1 MLLDRMKKIVL
12 ILLVFLINLQAFSQK
27 IDFQIESGGDSYCKY
42 SKVKFKNTS
51 TYTLNQCNYYRWIF
65 GNGDTLVTYNVE
77 TPIEYSYNQH
87 GNFKPIL
94 IGYRKEG
101 NNLLYVGQSYN
112 YYSVNLPSP
121 VSFSTSSDAYCPGE
135 LVNFNYSD
143 YGSMNLTPKWDFGNG
158 RISYSTWGTSTVY
171 RDPGEYLVKLIFEN
185 KYCEN
190 SALKDTILQFVKI
203 SSFVQPKPE
212 FNIPEK
218 VCPGEPISLY
228 SVNQGI
234 SYEWDMGDKNKYSS
248 KSFTHKY
255 KESWIYDV
263 TLTLTNACGNK
274 KSFTKQIHVTK
285 SAKTN
290 FGKFYSSW
298 TPYTDKVVCLNEPVE
313 FDFYNSDN
321 YQSISWNFG
330 DQTIL
335 NNVNKGEH
343 VYTSAK
349 DFVLQLKLVDFC
361 NNDTILKRN
370 ISVKNSVPFGQ
381 NLLSAEVNLCPGET
395 HYFSSNFDNY
405 NSKSVKS
412 FQWILPN
419 NLTYNNTEF
428 SKSFN
433 TNANVQLKLQDYC
446 GRDTIYNQLIKI
458 VNSKKIEN
466 LFVFT
471 ETRNRS
477 TSMDV
482 MICPNEKFLFNIP
495 NNESENFGIKTITC
509 DYGNGIFVDNIPNSF
524 SQFGSYP
531 VKIKMTNFCGNDTV
545 VTKII
550 NVQPIQINYAFIQS
564 RLNNNSSKVCVGD
577 MLILDAEQNY
587 SYGGYS
593 SIKYYDWDFGDGTK
607 GSGNSVN
614 HIYSNVGLYN
624 VKLKLTN
631 SCGDTLTVFRTFEV
645 GNNNV
650 DLVIDEDYF
659 NGLNKICPNESVQF
673 DVYGVFKNIVWNF
686 GDNSSI
692 QNGNFISHKFES
704 PGIYNVVVNL
714 SNQCGSSKVLT
725 KQVEVRTDILP
736 WFDLD
741 DYQNNICIGEN
752 MVFILGKENVN
763 YIYTFDFGDNSSSYK
778 NIMDLNVSHEIESI
792 SLISHKYESVGTK
805 LITVS
810 AKNACGLVS
819 TEQTTI
825 SVSSDL
831 KLKEDGLYGLDI
843 EDEIYLGDT
852 SVIFIHSHGKSFE
865 WNLGDNV
872 KVTTDVPILKY
883 SFASNGLKTISVK
896 VTTGCGDVETFTEE
910 LFVTTG
916 NKISLSTE
924 KISSALSLNIYPNPS
939 TGIYNFSVSEQ
950 MLGKKYTISDI
961 MGRVVID
968 GIVNDINQEVHLE
981 NFSGGTY
988 ILNFDSSDSIKL
1000 IKY

>member
-1 MLLDRMKKIVL
+1 MKKIVL
-12 ILLVFLINLQAFSQK
+12 LLLVFLFNLCVFSQK

-51 TYTLNQCNYYRWIF
+51 TYSLNDCNYYKWVF
-65 GNGDTLVTYNVE
+65 GNGDTLVTNSID
-77 TPIEYSYNQH
+77 TPVEYSYNQH
-87 GNFKPIL
+87 GSFKPVL
-94 IGYRKEG
+94 LGYKKEG

-121 VSFSTSSDAYCPGE
+121 VTFSTSSEAYCPGE
-135 LVNFNYSD
+135 TVNFNYSN
-143 YGSMNLTPKWDFGNG
+143 YSTLTTTPKWDFGNG
-158 RISYSTWGTSTVY
+158 RSQYSTYGASTIY
-171 RDPGEYLVKLIFEN
+171 IEPGEYTVKLIYEHN
-185 KYCEN
+185 YCDN
-190 SALKDTILQFVKI
+190 TTIKDTLSQIVKI

-228 SVNQGI
+228 SNNQAI
-234 SYEWDMGDKNKYSS
+234 QYEWDMGDKNVYYSNS
-248 KSFTHKY
+248 ATHKY
-255 KESWIYDV
+255 KESWKFDV

-274 KSFTKQIHVTK
+274 KSVTKQIEVTK
-285 SAKTN
+285 TARTN
-290 FGKFYSSW
+290 FGKYFYSSW
-298 TPYTDKVVCLNEPVE
+298 EPYSDKVVCLNEPVK

-335 NNVNKGEH
+335 SNVNKGEH
-343 VYTSAK
+343 IYTSAK

-395 HYFSSNFDNY
+395 HYFSSY
-405 NSKSVKS
+405 SNSYGNDKNIKS

-419 NLTYNNTEF
+419 NQFFSNSF

-433 TNANVQLKLQDYC
+433 TNTNIQLKLQDYC
-446 GRDTIYNQLIKI
+446 GRDTIYNQQIKI
-458 VNSKKIEN
+458 VNDKTFDN
-466 LFVFT
+466 LYLEIGT
-471 ETRNRS
+471 LNHS
-477 TSMDV
+477 TSGDIT
-482 MICPNEKFLFNIP
+482 ICPNQQFNVR
-495 NNESENFGIKTITC
+495 SYSDDVKTISC
-509 DYGNGIFVDNIPNSF
+509 DYGNGVYGKNIPYSF

-531 VKIKMTNFCGNDTV
+531 IKIKGTNFCGNETV
-545 VTKII
+545 ITKII
-550 NVQPIQINYAFIQS
+550 NVQPIQINNAFIQS

-577 MLILDAEQNY
+577 MLILDAEQDY
-587 SYGGYS
+587 SYGGNS
-593 SIKYYDWDFGDGTK
+593 SVKYYEWDFGDGTK
-607 GSGNSVN
+607 GYGNSVN
-614 HIYSNVGLYN
+614 HIYSNIGLYN

-650 DLVIDEDYF
+650 PVIFDNDF
-659 NGLNKICPNESVQF
+659 INIIDRLCPNESF
-673 DVYGVFKNIVWNF
+673 DFKIFGRYKDVVWNF
-686 GDNSSI
+686 GDNTSAEK
-692 QNGNFISHKFES
+692 GNFVSHKFS
-704 PGIYNVVVNL
+704 TPGSYNVTVNL
-714 SNQCGSSKVLT
+714 TNQCGNINSYTEKL
-725 KQVEVRTDILP
+725 EVRADIQP
-736 WFDLD
+736 DGDFDFFE
-741 DYQNNICIGEN
+741 NEICPGEN
-752 MVFILGKENVN
+752 MVLILEKENPN
-763 YIYTFDFGDNSSSYK
+763 DQFTFDFGDNSTNYK
-778 NIMDLNVSHEIESI
+778 KEMDLNFYSDEEQLTI
-792 SLISHKYESVGTK
+792 ISHKYQSVGEK
-805 LITVS
+805 LVTVNV
-810 AKNACGLVS
+810 KNACGNTASYQEIVS
-819 TEQTTI
+819 
-825 SVSSDL
+825 VRSDL
-831 KLKEDGLYGLDI
+831 KIKDGLYGLDI
-843 EDEIYLGDT
+843 GNEFYLGDT
-852 SVIFIHSHGKSFE
+852 SLLFIESHGKSFE

-883 SFASNGLKTISVK
+883 IFASNGLKTISVK

-968 GIVNDINQEVHLE
+968 AIVNDINQEVHLE